1 MAEKS
6 TQLKAEEKLVE
17 VLLSKK
23 GPSEE
28 VLTFLKEFART
39 YHVEPSLPDQL
50 NATIL
55 N

>member
-1 MAEKS
+1 MADKS

-23 GPSEE
+23 GPSEGT
-28 VLTFLKEFART
+28 LDFLKQFART

>member
-23 GPSEE
+23 GPSKKT
-28 VLTFLKEFART
+28 LDFLENFART